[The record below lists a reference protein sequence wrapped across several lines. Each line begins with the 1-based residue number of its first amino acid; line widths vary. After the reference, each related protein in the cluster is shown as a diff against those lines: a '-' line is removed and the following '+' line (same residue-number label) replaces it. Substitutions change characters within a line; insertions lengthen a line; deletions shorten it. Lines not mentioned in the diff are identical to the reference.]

1 MVGTTAAV
9 SVAFWLF
16 LNREEHSHV
25 RRISEVLTRSVEAD
39 ISTKLGY
46 RIQAQV
52 RLAKLSSVNG
62 RLSHRHWES
71 QAKLFLMDH
80 PGYLAA
86 HWVDA
91 TYHVRQVVTAAEGEA
106 YQSVLLATDA
116 PLRRVLESL
125 VNRGEKDATF
135 TPAFRLSNGRSVR
148 RIVVPIFSSETF
160 LGFVIAV
167 VDEEKAFED
176 ILADHAGLGYAVL
189 VFEDNGEEIYRLPG
203 SSPENEKEWGQDV
216 EFHLAGAAWRV
227 RVWPN
232 PRLLDEMESGLP
244 RLELIAG
251 LLIGLLLFATFDYAR
266 TAYRTTRA
274 VHDSHGRLLEIIS
287 SAMDAI
293 ISVDES
299 QRIVVFNQAAEGI
312 FRCPSSEAI
321 GQPLSKFIPERFREA
336 HGQHIQNFGRTGISK
351 RSMSSPGALWGVRAD
366 GEEFPLEASISQTKS
381 ATEKLYTVIVRDV
394 SVRKRAEE
402 ELRRARDELE
412 FRVQERT
419 AELQST
425 NKKLEAEI
433 GERSQAEE
441 SLRDLSGRLLQSKD
455 EEQRRIARELH
466 DSTAQILGALAID
479 LEKIQQLLPN
489 GDILKAQQL
498 LARSS
503 ELVEGATAEIRTI
516 SYLLHPP
523 MLDDL
528 GLEGALRW
536 YAAGFSNRS
545 GIQVN
550 VDVQKDLGRFPQ
562 ELELTLFRLV
572 QEALTNIHRHSGSPT
587 ADISVFRDAHQVK
600 LRITDHGHGIRPGI
614 LEPVR
619 DARAFV
625 GVGIAGMRERV
636 RQLGGRLEIESGN
649 DGTSI
654 KAMLPIGDD
663 RLRSEHDNNLGDTD
677 GAQASS
683 ESPVTRE

>member
-9 SVAFWLF
+9 SVAFWLS

-52 RLAKLSSVNG
+52 RLAKLLSVNG

-135 TPAFRLSNGRSVR
+135 TLAFRLSNGRSVR

-216 EFHLAGAAWRV
+216 EFRLAGAAWRV

-381 ATEKLYTVIVRDV
+381 ASEKLYTVIVRDV

-402 ELRRARDELE
+402 ELRRARDEL
-412 FRVQERT
+412 
-419 AELQST
+419 
-425 NKKLEAEI
+425 
-433 GERSQAEE
+433 
-441 SLRDLSGRLLQSKD
+441 
-455 EEQRRIARELH
+455 
-466 DSTAQILGALAID
+466 
-479 LEKIQQLLPN
+479 
-489 GDILKAQQL
+489 
-498 LARSS
+498 

-600 LRITDHGHGIRPGI
+600 LQITDHGHGIRPGI